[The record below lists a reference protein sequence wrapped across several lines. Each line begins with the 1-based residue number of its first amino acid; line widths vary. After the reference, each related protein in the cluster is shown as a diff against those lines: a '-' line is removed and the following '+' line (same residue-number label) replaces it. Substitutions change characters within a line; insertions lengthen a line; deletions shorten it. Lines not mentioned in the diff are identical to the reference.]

1 MRAETF
7 PSAASIWATGPSESE
22 WYQHFKD
29 NADSFGDL
37 SFDSTYGSKGG
48 FLLDKRHILNKRE
61 VYADSFINNQEYFL
75 MYSGTTGG
83 ELVKVRGDTLASRL
97 GGGGGGAGGGG
108 LLSFV
113 NL

>member
-1 MRAETF
+1 
-7 PSAASIWATGPSESE
+7 
-22 WYQHFKD
+22 
-29 NADSFGDL
+29 
-37 SFDSTYGSKGG
+37 
-48 FLLDKRHILNKRE
+48 
-61 VYADSFINNQEYFL
+61 